1 MACTAEGRSAKGR
14 SCRHTPAANLPVR
27 LPSGAGRAHH
37 EPPARSLPRGPT
49 PGADGSRARR
59 VRVRAPARGPIP
71 GSACQSG
78 RCGRLVA
85 SRSRPAGRPG
95 TEADE
100 ERVRGGGGGRGGG
113 AGSSLGSVRQPV
125 SQVRCQRRERGSEG
139 PLSGRGGGGTGCP
152 PVERRLLRRLRR
164 KIGKLRMLIPSGK
177 NHLFPLTKNCIKK
190 EREALLLEEFL
201 WRVKTLI
208 TAQQ

>member
-1 MACTAEGRSAKGR
+1 MACTAEGRSANGR

-27 LPSGAGRAHH
+27 LVRESEAPGTTSSPPSGAGRAHH
-37 EPPARSLPRGPT
+37 EPPARSLPRGPA

-59 VRVRAPARGPIP
+59 VRVRAPARGPMP

-95 TEADE
+95 TEVGE
-100 ERVRGGGGGRGGG
+100 ERVRGGGGRGGG
-113 AGSSLGSVRQPV
+113 PGSNLGSVGQPV
-125 SQVRCQRRERGSEG
+125 SQSVRCRRRECGSEG

-152 PVERRLLRRLRR
+152 PVERRMLRQLRR

-177 NHLFPLTKNCIKK
+177 NHLFPLTKNCIQK
-190 EREALLLEEFL
+190 EREACQ
-201 WRVKTLI
+201 I
-208 TAQQ
+208 